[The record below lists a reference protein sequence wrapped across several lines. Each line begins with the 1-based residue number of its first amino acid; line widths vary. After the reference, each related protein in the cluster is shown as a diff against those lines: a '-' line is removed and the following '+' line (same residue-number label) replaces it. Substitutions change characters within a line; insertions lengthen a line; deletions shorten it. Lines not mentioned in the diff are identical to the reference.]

1 MLNLQR
7 IKSNSRNKSNHEK
20 DTLESIKVNQF
31 SKSPQSHYKEKGKYK
46 NINDFKLQCKIS
58 ETESICQYNDSDEN
72 IDKNKKV
79 KMVEQR
85 IFQLELNLERKC
97 RKTVS
102 ILKKI
107 KDQREIRMQNREQI
121 INADIEVMGKSC
133 RSLNRLRNMK
143 SARSLNNSETVVQK
157 SIKKDI

>member
-1 MLNLQR
+1 
-7 IKSNSRNKSNHEK
+7 
-20 DTLESIKVNQF
+20 
-31 SKSPQSHYKEKGKYK
+31 
-46 NINDFKLQCKIS
+46 
-58 ETESICQYNDSDEN
+58 
-72 IDKNKKV
+72 
-79 KMVEQR
+79 MVEQR

-107 KDQREIRMQNREQI
+107 KDQREIRIQNREQI
-121 INADIEVMGKSC
+121 INADIEVMGKSY